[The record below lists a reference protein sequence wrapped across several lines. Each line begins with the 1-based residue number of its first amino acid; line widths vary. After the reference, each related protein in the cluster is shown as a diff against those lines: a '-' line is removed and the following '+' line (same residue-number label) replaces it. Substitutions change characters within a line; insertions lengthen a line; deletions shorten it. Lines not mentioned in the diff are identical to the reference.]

1 MIILSF
7 ENSWNGETTVV
18 MYDYMINYVRVQR
31 KVNVGGEGD
40 ERSGRHF

>member
-1 MIILSF
+1 MEKLQWS
-7 ENSWNGETTVV
+7 NSRIS
-18 MYDYMINYVRVQR
+18 YDYMINYVRVQR